1 MIDASIYLS
10 YGVAGVI
17 ITTVISLLCHFN
29 KKTIIKKLCKEKEIV
44 LQPDG
49 IVLSTPVKL
58 VLEVNNNDIEQWP
71 IVN

>member
-17 ITTVISLLCHFN
+17 ITTIASSLLYFN
-29 KKTIIKKLCKEKEIV
+29 IGKIRNICKKEIV
-44 LQPDG
+44 LQAEG
-49 IVLSTPVKL
+49 IVLTTPAKL